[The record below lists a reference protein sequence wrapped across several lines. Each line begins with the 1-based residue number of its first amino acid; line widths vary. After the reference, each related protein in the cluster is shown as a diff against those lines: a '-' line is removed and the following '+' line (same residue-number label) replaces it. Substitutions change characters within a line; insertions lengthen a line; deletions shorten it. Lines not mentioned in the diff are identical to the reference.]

1 MARTV
6 AAGSASLSVTVWCTN
21 SLVIGA
27 YFWLFL
33 RIDSSAPHWA
43 RVMTGGSAA
52 LGFTFVVVVV
62 VLDDTTEPLVVVVVD
77 ALVVVVVEDE
87 AASEFREP
95 PRSPPSPPFSAVVE
109 VVLAE
114 GSEVAVLEDGALTG
128 SPVATRW
135 RRGPLTVS
143 MAMI

>member
-52 LGFTFVVVVV
+52 LGLALAVG
-62 VLDDTTEPLVVVVVD
+62 VVVD
-77 ALVVVVVEDE
+77 DPGAPVVPVVEDDEDGVAE
-87 AASEFREP
+87 APRWPLPPEP
-95 PRSPPSPPFSAVVE
+95 LPSPPSDWGAVVD
-109 VVLAE
+109 VVDE
-114 GSEVAVLEDGALTG
+114 DVGSDVDDAAGAA
-128 SPVATRW
+128 VATW
-135 RRGPLTVS
+135 
-143 MAMI
+143 

>member
-21 SLVIGA
+21 SFVIGA

-52 LGFTFVVVVV
+52 FGFALPVVVVVDDDPEPFVVVVV
-62 VLDDTTEPLVVVVVD
+62 VDDLVVVVVD
-77 ALVVVVVEDE
+77 DE
-87 AASEFREP
+87 AALAPRP
-95 PRSPPSPPFSAVVE
+95 PLPSSDCGAV
-109 VVLAE
+109 
-114 GSEVAVLEDGALTG
+114 
-128 SPVATRW
+128 
-135 RRGPLTVS
+135 
-143 MAMI
+143 